1 MNVNGRRVIVIPLI
15 IILLL
20 ISLYKGEKCISE
32 AKIRILRAKLDN
44 LRSQRDSILE
54 DVLLTTD
61 SKYVNKAMFDY
72 SEMVREICRLEE
84 ELSNLEY
91 GLRPEEGRKE
101 LIKEMREK
109 VGGELKGHLNAI
121 IRNYPEIVPFHD
133 ERIALVLYEGTNGGR
148 LYYNPETIFWM
159 GQAAYLDY
167 IETGEPFYREFF
179 MRVLNWSL
187 KHAVW
192 RACMEDQDIHMPLR
206 ILPSPGW
213 SQPFI
218 DENVSF
224 RYLIPNMEA
233 RLHVENTSEVSKLFI
248 EYSGGGGLL
257 NLDYGYGEMSIPVPK
272 TPGGEVSAELSMF
285 KPELKLEYRGERI
298 RVDRVILQAEFRTLV
313 LDVGKNSK
321 PYISHEYG
329 FLFPYS
335 GVEPPWISAMAQGVL
350 LEILSYAYNLTGLEI
365 YYEIGLKLLPVFDIP
380 SYMGGVREV
389 DTSHEWWYAEY
400 PGSKNYVLNGFL
412 TSLRGLHMFYRV
424 TGNPK
429 SYELFIYG
437 MDEAKRHLK
446 EYDTGSWTFYD
457 AKGNKANI
465 GYHRYHIRLLEYLLK
480 ATGDKDVESIL
491 IRWKSYLTDG

>member
-1 MNVNGRRVIVIPLI
+1 MNVNRRRVTVISLI
-15 IILLL
+15 LLLLL
-20 ISLYKGEKCISE
+20 ISLYKGERCIIE
-32 AKIRILRAKLDN
+32 AKIRIVSVKLDN

-54 DVLLTTD
+54 DILLATD

-72 SEMVREICRLEE
+72 SEIVREICKLEE

-91 GLRPEEGRKE
+91 SLRPEEGRDE
-101 LIKEMREK
+101 LIKEMEEK
-109 VGGELKGHLNAI
+109 IEGKLKGHLNAI
-121 IRNYPEIVPFHD
+121 IRNYPDIVPFND
-133 ERIALVLYEGTNGGR
+133 ERIALVLYEGTNGRR

-179 MRVLNWSL
+179 MRVLNWSV

-213 SQPFI
+213 SQPI
-218 DENVSF
+218 VDGNVSF

-233 RLHVENTSEVSKLFI
+233 KLHVENISGGGKLFI
-248 EYSGGGGLL
+248 EYSGGGGRLS
-257 NLDYGYGEMSIPVPK
+257 LDYGYGEMSISVPK
-272 TPGGEVSAELSMF
+272 TPKGEVDVELSMF

-298 RVDRVILQAEFRTLV
+298 RVDKVILQVGSKTLV
-313 LDVGKNSK
+313 LDVGGNSG

-365 YYEIGLKLLPVFDIP
+365 YYEMGLKLLPVFDIP

-389 DTSHEWWYAEY
+389 DTNHEWWYAEY

-412 TSLRGLHMFYRV
+412 TSLRGLHIFYTV
-424 TGNPK
+424 TCNLK

-437 MDEAKRHLK
+437 FNEAKRHLD
-446 EYDTGSWTFYD
+446 EYDTGSWTLYD
-457 AKGNKANI
+457 AKGNKATI
-465 GYHRYHIRLLEYLLK
+465 GYHRYHIKLLEYLVE

-491 IRWKSYLTDG
+491 IRWKSYLTGG